1 MNFRVRF
8 LLGLLIKTFS
18 MTKLHKRRVLNALI
32 PAFVSFKLGLT
43 DQGGFEM
50 RLLVVDLGE
59 LRQGY
64 VDWQMFVENLLDAGV
79 ETLVLLNATQH
90 AAAGAPTLFGN
101 GVLPRDGVTR
111 VWADNPV
118 LLVDEALREQG
129 ECWHWAWSRS
139 DHRNATDYGVAVIQM
154 GWIRRVWCRPFSS
167 GNGIHVFDVGRHVV
181 VVPTLSGRG
190 EVPSVELIENTH
202 DYLHGQL
209 KPMFM
214 LPPEQ
219 WLYRLRDYDWVR
231 CDDLAQ
237 QRVQSM
243 GDEIPVV
250 VDYDAAIVSI
260 EPWRPLLDTPL
271 KTSLI
276 NSLD

>member
-1 MNFRVRF
+1 MGEGEGRPV
-8 LLGLLIKTFS
+8 
-18 MTKLHKRRVLNALI
+18 
-32 PAFVSFKLGLT
+32 
-43 DQGGFEM
+43 EM
-50 RLLVVDLGE
+50 
-59 LRQGY
+59 
-64 VDWQMFVENLLDAGV
+64 
-79 ETLVLLNATQH
+79 
-90 AAAGAPTLFGN
+90 
-101 GVLPRDGVTR
+101 
-111 VWADNPV
+111 
-118 LLVDEALREQG
+118 
-129 ECWHWAWSRS
+129 
-139 DHRNATDYGVAVIQM
+139 
-154 GWIRRVWCRPFSS
+154 
-167 GNGIHVFDVGRHVV
+167 
-181 VVPTLSGRG
+181 
-190 EVPSVELIENTH
+190 IESTH

-260 EPWRPLLDTPL
+260 EPWQPLLDTPF

-276 NSLD
+276 HTLD

>member
-1 MNFRVRF
+1 M
-8 LLGLLIKTFS
+8 FS

-32 PAFVSFKLGLT
+32 PAFVSSKLALT

-59 LRQGY
+59 LRQGN
-64 VDWQMFVENLLDAGV
+64 VDWQLFVENLLDGGV
-79 ETLVLLNATQH
+79 ETVVLLNATQH
-90 AAAGAPTLFGN
+90 ASAGAPVFFGN
-101 GVLPRDGVTR
+101 GVLPRDGVTH

-118 LLVDEALREQG
+118 LLVDEALRQRG
-129 ECWHWAWSRS
+129 EYWHWAWSKVGRQ
-139 DHRNATDYGVAVIQM
+139 HGAEYGVAIIQM

-167 GNGIHVFDVGRHVV
+167 GNGIHVFDVGRHVI
-181 VVPTLSGRG
+181 VVPTVSGRG
-190 EVPSVELIENTH
+190 EGRPVEMIESTH

-260 EPWRPLLDTPL
+260 EPWQPLLDTPF
-271 KTSLI
+271 KTNLI
-276 NSLD
+276 HTLD

>member
-1 MNFRVRF
+1 M
-8 LLGLLIKTFS
+8 FS

-32 PAFVSFKLGLT
+32 PAFVSSKLALT

-59 LRQGY
+59 LRQGN
-64 VDWQMFVENLLDAGV
+64 VDWQLFVENLLDGGV
-79 ETLVLLNATQH
+79 ETVVLLNATQH
-90 AAAGAPTLFGN
+90 ASAGAPVFFGN
-101 GVLPRDGVTR
+101 GVLPRDGVTH

-118 LLVDEALREQG
+118 LLVDEALRQRG
-129 ECWHWAWSRS
+129 EYWHWAWSK
-139 DHRNATDYGVAVIQM
+139 
-154 GWIRRVWCRPFSS
+154 
-167 GNGIHVFDVGRHVV
+167 VGRHVI
-181 VVPTLSGRG
+181 VVPTVSGRG
-190 EVPSVELIENTH
+190 EGRPVEMIESTH

-260 EPWRPLLDTPL
+260 EPWQPLLDTPF

-276 NSLD
+276 HTLD

>member
-1 MNFRVRF
+1 
-8 LLGLLIKTFS
+8 
-18 MTKLHKRRVLNALI
+18 
-32 PAFVSFKLGLT
+32 
-43 DQGGFEM
+43 M

-59 LRQGY
+59 LRQGN
-64 VDWQMFVENLLDAGV
+64 VDWQLFVENLLDGGV
-79 ETLVLLNATQH
+79 ETVVLLNATQH
-90 AAAGAPTLFGN
+90 ASAGAPVF
-101 GVLPRDGVTR
+101 
-111 VWADNPV
+111 
-118 LLVDEALREQG
+118 
-129 ECWHWAWSRS
+129 
-139 DHRNATDYGVAVIQM
+139 
-154 GWIRRVWCRPFSS
+154 F
-167 GNGIHVFDVGRHVV
+167 GNGIHVFDVGRHVI
-181 VVPTLSGRG
+181 VVPTVSGRG
-190 EVPSVELIENTH
+190 EGRPVEMIESTH

-260 EPWRPLLDTPL
+260 EPWQPLLDTPF

-276 NSLD
+276 HTLD